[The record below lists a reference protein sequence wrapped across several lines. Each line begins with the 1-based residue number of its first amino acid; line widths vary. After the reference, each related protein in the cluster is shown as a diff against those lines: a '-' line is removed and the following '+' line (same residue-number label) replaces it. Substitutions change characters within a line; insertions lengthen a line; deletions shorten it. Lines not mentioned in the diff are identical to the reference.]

1 MIFIILF
8 LIHSFSF
15 CSEYSTQYDT
25 FANFAKGTNHVYTTS
40 TAFNCISDIHITGS
54 NIILKG
60 GVESHQFVKLNSAGE
75 EVGTRTPGLGYENRF
90 EGHPV
95 YWEPS
100 CFVTVGG
107 STIKK
112 YDYSFN
118 LVTSFGTNGAAELTI
133 EGTSIQLTTIIK
145 EGNYYYVGG
154 YKLTENPD
162 YLFTII
168 ARFTL
173 NGALDRAFNSSNTPG
188 YIILDMIT
196 AAWGPHQMLIVDNH
210 IIAKTSNNVLIS
222 LSLENESAIT
232 LANTI
237 GLAETCSIAPDAT
250 GKSFYAYQAD
260 LNNSWTPTL
269 FKYTASLQLDTSLNS
284 TGKYVIDFMSINS
297 ELSSNTIWTLKTVN
311 HQLFLLGGYPSSPT
325 QGPFIICLSMKNKVP
340 VLNSSFLGTGYFIGS
355 PSDYPHAGGT
365 FDMIFSNTTLPSL
378 FFSCGRHITKILLGE
393 ELAQANNLVPM
404 NISAQVAFY
413 AAHGKKIAFLN

>member
-8 LIHSFSF
+8 LINSFSF
-15 CSEYSTQYDT
+15 CSEYSIQYDT
-25 FANFAKGTNHVYTTS
+25 FANFAKSTNRVYTTS
-40 TAFNCISDIHITGS
+40 TAFNCISEIHITGS
-54 NIILKG
+54 NVILKA
-60 GVESHQFVKLNSAGE
+60 GVESHQFVKLNNSGE
-75 EVGTRTPGLGYENRF
+75 EIATLTPGLGYENRF

-112 YDYSFN
+112 YDYNFD
-118 LVTSFGTNGAAELTI
+118 LVTSFGTNGAAQLTI
-133 EGTSIQLTTIIK
+133 EGSSIQLTTIIK

-162 YLFTII
+162 YSFTII

-173 NGALDRAFNSSNTPG
+173 DGTLDGAFNSSNTPG
-188 YIILDMIT
+188 YIILNMIN
-196 AAWGPHQMLIVDNH
+196 AAWGPHQMVIVDNH

-237 GLAETCSIAPDAT
+237 GLAETCSIAPDDS

-260 LNNSWTPTL
+260 LNNSYIPTL

-297 ELSSNTIWTLKTVN
+297 ELSSNSISTLKTIN
-311 HQLFLLGGYPSSPT
+311 HQLFLLGGYPSSRT

-355 PSDYPHAGGT
+355 PSDYPQAGGT
-365 FDMIFSNTTLPSL
+365 FDMIFSETTLSSL
-378 FFSCGRHITKILLGE
+378 FFSCGRHITKIPLGE
-393 ELAQANNLVPM
+393 EFVQTNGIIPM
-404 NISAQVAFY
+404 NINARLEFY
-413 AAHGKKIAFLN
+413 RAHGKKIPFLI